1 MSAVP
6 PGFYINQTKV
16 VPNIS
21 RLISVAARMVHGPN
35 QSRQWMETQ
44 IQMHKYKYTNTNAQI
59 QIHKHKC
66 TNTNAQIRIRMV
78 FGAWPNLNQS
88 GQWMEMAATKKS
100 QLCNSGH
107 QQTFKPRY
115 KFLTTGQ
122 SIIIV

>member
-1 MSAVP
+1 
-6 PGFYINQTKV
+6 
-16 VPNIS
+16 
-21 RLISVAARMVHGPN
+21 
-35 QSRQWMETQ
+35 
-44 IQMHKYKYTNTNAQI
+44 MHKYKYTNTNAQI

-78 FGAWPNLNQS
+78 FGAWPNFNQS